1 MIHAVKG
8 FGVVNETEVDVSL
21 ELSSFLCD
29 PANVGYLICFLFLS
43 KPSLGHSEV
52 LGLHNAEA

>member
-29 PANVGYLICFLFLS
+29 PANVGYLICFLFLF
-43 KPSLGHSEV
+43 
-52 LGLHNAEA
+52 